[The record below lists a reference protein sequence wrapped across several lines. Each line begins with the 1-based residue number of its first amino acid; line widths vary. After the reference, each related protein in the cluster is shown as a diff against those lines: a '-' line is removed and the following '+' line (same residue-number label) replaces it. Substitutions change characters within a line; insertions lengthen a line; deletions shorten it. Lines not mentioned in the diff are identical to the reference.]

1 MHLLQ
6 PPRHLRPSGTMLQMP
21 RGRRH
26 TDPPS
31 FADKGIG
38 CAGAEAGGGGQGACQ
53 VEGVA
58 EAAPRQQ
65 GTEGDIVQ
73 PCVSRVARQ
82 WGAHSSL
89 EESAEIM
96 RVVGFES
103 RWVAL
108 CVSGR
113 SDDFCTP
120 HEGSWD
126 DLSGGALMSQ
136 PLRESVGPGYVVKHF
151 RGRPHKKFCTSSID
165 FLQ

>member
-1 MHLLQ
+1 
-6 PPRHLRPSGTMLQMP
+6 
-21 RGRRH
+21 
-26 TDPPS
+26 
-31 FADKGIG
+31 
-38 CAGAEAGGGGQGACQ
+38 
-53 VEGVA
+53 
-58 EAAPRQQ
+58 
-65 GTEGDIVQ
+65 
-73 PCVSRVARQ
+73 
-82 WGAHSSL
+82 
-89 EESAEIM
+89 M

-151 RGRPHKKFCTSSID
+151 RGRPHKKFCTSSKYKTKSRYTLERALMGEGERQRGERERERD
-165 FLQ
+165 